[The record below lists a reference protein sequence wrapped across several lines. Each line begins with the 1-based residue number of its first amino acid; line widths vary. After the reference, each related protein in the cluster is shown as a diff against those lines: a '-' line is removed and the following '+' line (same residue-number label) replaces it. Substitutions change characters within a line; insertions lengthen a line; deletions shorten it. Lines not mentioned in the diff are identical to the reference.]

1 MKILLTTAH
10 PFLPEMAGGMQIC
23 GDTLARRMSARGHEV
38 AVFSGLVGKGLQG
51 FGARLQ
57 LKLSGAKTVSDRRL
71 GYRAWRGWFPWEGAD
86 QVAARFHPDVVVVMA
101 GKPVKIA
108 SAFKPIGIPMIMWL
122 QNVEFEDHFGDFGE
136 LGGPPCVA
144 NSQFT
149 ADTYRRHYGVAP
161 VVIHPI
167 VRREKYVTEPGGDM
181 VTLINPHPHKG
192 LSVALEMARLCP
204 DIPFLFVQTWDLPPE
219 ARAELDRQLAT
230 LKNVTLH
237 PAVED
242 MRQIYRRTRILL
254 APSQWQEGYG
264 RVATE
269 AQFSG
274 IPVIASTRGGLPE
287 AVGPG
292 GLLLDAA
299 APAEEWAGALRRL
312 WDDAGYYRQLSE
324 AADAHSRRAAND
336 PTLQTDQWETVL
348 NYVARQS

>member
-1 MKILLTTAH
+1 
-10 PFLPEMAGGMQIC
+10 
-23 GDTLARRMSARGHEV
+23 
-38 AVFSGLVGKGLQG
+38 
-51 FGARLQ
+51 
-57 LKLSGAKTVSDRRL
+57 
-71 GYRAWRGWFPWEGAD
+71 
-86 QVAARFHPDVVVVMA
+86 
-101 GKPVKIA
+101 
-108 SAFKPIGIPMIMWL
+108 
-122 QNVEFEDHFGDFGE
+122 
-136 LGGPPCVA
+136 
-144 NSQFT
+144 
-149 ADTYRRHYGVAP
+149 
-161 VVIHPI
+161 
-167 VRREKYVTEPGGDM
+167 M